1 MKSTAQVSSV
11 GSLSFLLAH
20 LSVSSIMHHL
30 LSIIYCIQDLVEFYQ
45 KHFLLWF
52 LQSNIHQ
59 FALLYIYWLHYGWL
73 GGFRGG
79 LEVNISNF

>member
-1 MKSTAQVSSV
+1 MVC
-11 GSLSFLLAH
+11 
-20 LSVSSIMHHL
+20 VSSIMHHL
-30 LSIIYCIQDLVEFYQ
+30 LSTICCIQDLVEFNQ

-52 LQSNIHQ
+52 LQSNIPHP
-59 FALLYIYWLHYGWL
+59 ASNNDLLSSIYWLRFGWL